1 MKNHEIDS
9 NILAQERTLL
19 ALERTFSAWLRTAI
33 AAMAGG
39 LAILRLITFKTDLHR
54 IIAHVIGET
63 LIFWGCLLLILS
75 AIDYKKMSDRLP
87 LAKSYKTSQ
96 IGFIIIVLPLLI
108 MSTLLILV
116 TLPG

>member
-1 MKNHEIDS
+1 MKNHETES
-9 NILAQERTLL
+9 TVLAQERTML

-54 IIAHVIGET
+54 IVAHVIGET
-63 LIFWGCLLLILS
+63 LIFWGCLLIILS
-75 AIDYKKMSDRLP
+75 TIDYKKMSNKLV
-87 LAKSYKTSQ
+87 LAKNYKTSK

-116 TLPG
+116 TLP